1 MLEMLENKHHHAD
14 KIDVLIME
22 LLSRLNS
29 SNLEKV
35 RFECPKL
42 LLDTLNNTK
51 SKMNIIGERVIY
63 TNNLK
68 LPIDYSV
75 PNYEVWSFFEHNSIS
90 FLSEVMQVHYSDAV
104 NFLNQMNEELPSQAE
119 KMYTVYI
126 VNNEPVGVVFPHIE
140 PNTDNEGRIFWI
152 GIHPN
157 FVGKGLGKNLH
168 SIGLFR
174 LKNEFNAKSYLGMTQ
189 IDNVQ
194 MRKVMVSN
202 GCRQHNNTVI
212 SLEYFADK

>member
-1 MLEMLENKHHHAD
+1 MLEMLENKHNHAD

-29 SNLEKV
+29 NNLEKV

-42 LLDTLNNTK
+42 LLDSLNNTK

-63 TNNLK
+63 TNSLK
-68 LPIDYSV
+68 LSIDYSV
-75 PNYEVWSFFEHNSIS
+75 PNYEVWSFFENNSIS
-90 FLSEVMQVHYSDAV
+90 FLSEVMQIHYSDAE

-140 PNTDNEGRIFWI
+140 PHTDNEGRIFWI
-152 GIHPN
+152 GLHPN

-194 MRKVMVSN
+194 MRKILVSN
-202 GCRQHNNTVI
+202 GCLQHKNTVI
-212 SLEYFADK
+212 SLEYSAEK